1 MQHEPRWGKEIA
13 AAYVAAQAEMPEIT
27 KGRKANV
34 GNYSYTYADL
44 GDTIN
49 AVRPVLVKHG
59 LAIAQDVSRHERM
72 IEVFTL
78 IVHRSGESVS
88 FGPMGFESGST
99 PQASGSAVTYARR
112 YSLLA
117 ALGLATEDDDGQSAA
132 KDRKP
137 AQQQAPRNPTT
148 IEPTSVDPVRDLF
161 ERVKATKGTPLAIKL
176 QEFAAEN
183 GRGLKIADLAAD
195 PVFAA
200 QVEDILTGATA

>member
-1 MQHEPRWGKEIA
+1 MQPEPRWGKEIA
-13 AAYVAAQAEMPEIT
+13 AAFVAAQAEMPEIT

-44 GDTIN
+44 GDVLN
-49 AVRPVLVKHG
+49 AVRPVLIKHG
-59 LAIAQDVSRHERM
+59 LAVAQDVSRHERM

-78 IVHRSGESVS
+78 IVHKSGESVS

-132 KDRKP
+132 KDKKP
-137 AQQQAPRNPTT
+137 QRPEPRQDAGA
-148 IEPTSVDPVRDLF
+148 VALF
-161 ERVKATKGTPLAIKL
+161 ERVKATKGTPLAEVL
-176 QEFAAEN
+176 TAFATEN
-183 GRGLKIADLAAD
+183 QRGLKIVDLAAD
-195 PVFAA
+195 PVYAEQITAILDGAA
-200 QVEDILTGATA
+200 

>member
-1 MQHEPRWGKEIA
+1 MQPEPRWGTNIA
-13 AAYVAAQAEMPEIT
+13 AAFVAAQAEMPEIT

-44 GDTIN
+44 GDVIN
-49 AVRPVLVKHG
+49 TVRPTLIKHG
-59 LAIAQDVSRHERM
+59 LAVAQDVSRHERM

-78 IVHRSGESVS
+78 LVHKSGESVS

-132 KDRKP
+132 KDK
-137 AQQQAPRNPTT
+137 QARQGR
-148 IEPTSVDPVRDLF
+148 SVQPSPLDEADHGAVKLF
-161 ERVKATKGTPLAIKL
+161 ERVKASAGTPTADTLKA
-176 QEFAAEN
+176 FAAEN
-183 GRGLKIADLAAD
+183 NRGLKIVDLASD
-195 PVFAA
+195 PVYAEQIEAILDGAA
-200 QVEDILTGATA
+200 

>member
-72 IEVFTL
+72 IEVFTM

-88 FGPMGFESGST
+88 FGPMGVRVRFDS
-99 PQASGSAVTYARR
+99 ASVRFGGDVCSPLQPARSSR
-112 YSLLA
+112 V
-117 ALGLATEDDDGQSAA
+117 G
-132 KDRKP
+132 DRG
-137 AQQQAPRNPTT
+137 RRRTDR
-148 IEPTSVDPVRDLF
+148 S
-161 ERVKATKGTPLAIKL
+161 ERQEAATKRSRRPDRHFTDGPR
-176 QEFAAEN
+176 QGSRY
-183 GRGLKIADLAAD
+183 GRG
-195 PVFAA
+195 
-200 QVEDILTGATA
+200 QVV

>member
-1 MQHEPRWGKEIA
+1 MEPRWGKEIA

-44 GDTIN
+44 GDTLN
-49 AVRPVLVKHG
+49 AVRPILVKHG
-59 LAIAQDVSRHERM
+59 LAVAQDVSRHDRM

-137 AQQQAPRNPTT
+137 QRQ
-148 IEPTSVDPVRDLF
+148 EPKPDAGAFALF
-161 ERVKATKGTPLAIKL
+161 ERVKATKGTPVAHVL

-183 GRGLKIADLAAD
+183 QRGLKIVDLAAD
-195 PVFAA
+195 PEYAA
-200 QVEDILTGATA
+200 QIETILAKAGA

>member
-1 MQHEPRWGKEIA
+1 MSEPRWGKEIA

-44 GDTIN
+44 GDTLN
-49 AVRPVLVKHG
+49 AVRPILAKHG

-72 IEVFTL
+72 VEVFTL

-137 AQQQAPRNPTT
+137 QPSKP
-148 IEPTSVDPVRDLF
+148 EPKQDAGAVALF
-161 ERVKATKGTPLAIKL
+161 ERVKATKGTPLADVL
-176 QEFAAEN
+176 SAFAAEN
-183 GRGLKIADLAAD
+183 QRGLRIVDLAAD
-195 PVFAA
+195 PKWFV
-200 QVEDILTGATA
+200 QVEAILDGAA